1 MNSLY
6 KENNFS
12 TENISTAHTTSTKN
26 IREVIKPNIEHLI
39 KKIRTEKR
47 REKKINIII
56 FGTIFLSVALI
67 FYFF

>member
-1 MNSLY
+1 MSTQY

-39 KKIRTEKR
+39 KKVGGSHHYKLLVRYC
-47 REKKINIII
+47 
-56 FGTIFLSVALI
+56 F
-67 FYFF
+67 